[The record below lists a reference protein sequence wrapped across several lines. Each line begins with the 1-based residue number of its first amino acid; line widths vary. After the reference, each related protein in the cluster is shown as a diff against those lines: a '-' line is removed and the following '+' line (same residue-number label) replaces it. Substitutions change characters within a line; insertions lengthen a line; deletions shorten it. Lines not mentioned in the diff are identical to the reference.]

1 MPHKILI
8 VDDHLVV
15 REGLKLLVGLNADFV
30 TIGEAENGDEA
41 VKLVEEL
48 NPDIILMDLYMPVM
62 KGLEAIKEI
71 SLKHPTIPVI
81 ILTTYNEDKLMAEG
95 MEYGAKG
102 YLLKD
107 TSPENLF
114 RTLEAAIR
122 GDTLI
127 NSDMMARIQAY
138 RKVEEK
144 QRINPKIYLSQKEI
158 EVLEAVA
165 RGAKSKEIAFD
176 LNISERTVKA
186 RLTDIYNK
194 LGVSSR
200 AEAAALAIQA
210 GIISLQG

>member
-15 REGLKLLVGLNADFV
+15 REGLKLLVGLNPEFV
-30 TIGEAENGDEA
+30 VAGEAENGREA
-41 VKLVEEL
+41 VELTGEL
-48 NPDIILMDLYMPVM
+48 NPDVILMDLYMPVM
-62 KGLEAIKEI
+62 TGLDAIKEI
-71 SLKHPTIPVI
+71 SERHPAIPVI

-95 MEYGAKG
+95 MEFGAKG

-107 TSPENLF
+107 TSPDNLF
-114 RTLEAAIR
+114 RTLDAAIR

-127 NSDMMARIQAY
+127 NSEMMTRIQAY
-138 RKVEEK
+138 KREEEK
-144 QRINPKIYLSQKEI
+144 QRVNPKIYLSRKEI
-158 EVLEAVA
+158 DVLEAVA
-165 RGAKSKEIAFD
+165 RGAKSKEIAID
-176 LNISERTVKA
+176 LKISERTVKA

-210 GIISLQG
+210 GIISLQD